1 MFRHLANA
9 CVCTLIVISSQHAI
23 ATENPDPWENVNRKI
38 FAFNK
43 NADTYV
49 LKPIARGYRAATPDI
64 VDNSI
69 TRFFDNLQQPL
80 VIINNGLQG
89 KGQQAASDTGRFLV
103 NTITSLGFADV
114 ASHMGLVKH
123 EEDFG
128 QTFGK
133 WGASSGAYVMLPFLG
148 PSSVRDALA
157 KPLDMLVNPRN
168 LLDDASLNMALAG
181 LQVVDTRADL
191 IPIEKIIE
199 GDEYLFLRDIY
210 LQRREFL
217 VQDGKVKDSF
227 MDDMDDESNEAAQ

>member
-157 KPLDMLVNPRN
+157 KPLDMLVNH
-168 LLDDASLNMALAG
+168 DAPLNMALAG